1 MKLKSVFLTVL
12 GLLLSAALG
21 WFLPAGAA
29 AVLDKTAEN
38 TLKTVEIE
46 PVSLSYSQDLSISD
60 KLSAIYRGDYS
71 QGGFALSNGIFLKK
85 EEAEQISSQ
94 FYADFWKR
102 PESEID
108 AAATPN
114 MMQSIQGN
122 GLVVWIVE
130 VASANTGAGTIVVD
144 DATGVI
150 LTASM
155 LPEHTLWN
163 LSGEIIESRFLS
175 AYNRHLESRNAALN
189 CQAVNMPK
197 STKELQYY
205 KLRLTAPDGSE
216 TLSSFWVS
224 YSMLFIRFND
234 ALENSESLP

>member
-21 WFLPAGAA
+21 WFLPAGTA
-29 AVLDKTAEN
+29 AVLDKAAES
-38 TLKTVEIE
+38 TVKTVEIE
-46 PVSLSYSQDLSISD
+46 PVSLSYAQDLSISD
-60 KLSAIYRGDYS
+60 KLSAIDHGDYS
-71 QGGFALSNGIFLKK
+71 QGGFALPNGIFLKK

-102 PESEID
+102 PESEVD
-108 AAATPN
+108 AVATPT
-114 MMQSIQGN
+114 MMQSNQGN

-130 VASANTGAGTIVVD
+130 IASASTGTGTIMVD

-150 LTASM
+150 LTVSM
-155 LPEHTLWN
+155 MPEQNFWN

-189 CQAVNMPK
+189 CQTEEMHEGPEETVYY
-197 STKELQYY
+197 ELC
-205 KLRLTAPDGSE
+205 LTAPDGNKIS
-216 TLSSFWVS
+216 SSFWVS

-234 ALENSESLP
+234 ALKNYESLP